1 MRQNLLVLFFLV
13 SLPLSALAQDG
24 GYAGSELR
32 LGLGARAVAL
42 GEAFAAVAD
51 DGSASFFNPA
61 GAAWIEKKMFS
72 ASYRVLEFDRRQG
85 YLSLIFP
92 LQKEAGIGFFWVHSS
107 IGEIMGR
114 DDIGQPTGELN
125 DHQNLFGFNFGKR
138 FTKRF
143 SLGANIKYLQ
153 KVVVGVSAYSVAFD
167 LGTQYKFKNFQM
179 GNTAI
184 PLAGLKIGAAVE
196 NIFARLSFNS
206 NKYYG
211 QFGSAGNTTTDT
223 LPLNFRTG
231 ASYLYREQL
240 LVTLDVEKNSKQK
253 AFFHAGGEYTFRK
266 ILALRTGYSHG
277 QVSFG
282 AGVRQPISPK
292 QALRLDYA
300 FKASPISERGDHL
313 FSLQFEF

>member
-1 MRQNLLVLFFLV
+1 MKRSVLLLFLLAA
-13 SLPLSALAQDG
+13 LPLLAFAQDG
-24 GYAGSELR
+24 GYAGAELR

-61 GAAWIEKKMFS
+61 GAAWIEKRMFA

-92 LQKEAGIGFFWVHSS
+92 VRKEAGIGFFWVHSS
-107 IGEIMGR
+107 IGDIMGR

-125 DHQNLFGFNFGKR
+125 DHQNLFGFNFSKR

-153 KVVVGVSAYSVAFD
+153 KVVAGVSAYSVAFD

-179 GNTAI
+179 GNTTL
-184 PLAGLKIGAAVE
+184 PLAGLKVGAAVE
-196 NIFARLSFNS
+196 NIFARLQFNS

-211 QFGSAGNTTTDT
+211 QFGSPGNTTTDT
-223 LPLNFRTG
+223 LPLNFRAG
-231 ASYLYREQL
+231 ASYLWREQL
-240 LVTLDVEKNSKQK
+240 LVAMDFEKNSKQK

-266 ILALRTGYSHG
+266 ILALRTGLSHG

-282 AGVRQPISPK
+282 AGVRQPLDPK
-292 QALRLDYA
+292 RAVRLDYA

>member
-1 MRQNLLVLFFLV
+1 MKRSVPVLFLLAVFPITV
-13 SLPLSALAQDG
+13 FAQDG
-24 GYAGSELR
+24 GYAGAELR
-32 LGLGARAVAL
+32 IGLGARAVAL
-42 GEAFAAVAD
+42 GEAFGAVAD

-92 LQKEAGIGFFWVHSS
+92 LQKDAGLGFFWVHSS
-107 IGEIMGR
+107 IGEITGR

-125 DHQNLFGFNFGKR
+125 DHQNLFGVNFGKR

-153 KVVVGVSAYSVAFD
+153 KVVAGVSAYTVAFD
-167 LGTQYKFKNFQM
+167 LGTQYKFKNFRM
-179 GNTAI
+179 GNTTI

-196 NIFARLSFNS
+196 NIFARLQFNS
-206 NKYYG
+206 NEYYG
-211 QFGSAGNTTTDT
+211 QFGSPGNTTTDT
-223 LPLNFRTG
+223 LPLNFRAGT
-231 ASYLYREQL
+231 SYLYREQV
-240 LVTLDVEKNSKQK
+240 LVTLDVEKNNKQK

-266 ILALRTGYSHG
+266 ILALRAGYSHG
-277 QVSFG
+277 QVAFG
-282 AGVRQPISPK
+282 LGIRQPISPK

>member
-1 MRQNLLVLFFLV
+1 MRRCVFVFFLLAA
-13 SLPLSALAQDG
+13 LPLTAFAQDG

-32 LGLGARAVAL
+32 IGLGARAVAL
-42 GEAFAAVAD
+42 GEAFSAVAD

-92 LQKEAGIGFFWVHSS
+92 LQKDAGIGFFWVHSS
-107 IGEIMGR
+107 IGDIVGR

-125 DHQNLFGFNFGKR
+125 DHQNLFGFNFSRR

-153 KVVVGVSAYSVAFD
+153 KVVADVSAFSLAFD
-167 LGTQYKFKNFQM
+167 LGTQYRFKNIQL
-179 GNTAI
+179 GSTTV
-184 PLAGLKIGAAVE
+184 PLAGLKVGASVE
-196 NIFARLSFNS
+196 NIFARLQFNS

-211 QFGSAGNTTTDT
+211 QFGSPGNTTTDT
-223 LPLNFRTG
+223 LPLNFRAGT
-231 ASYLYREQL
+231 SYLYREQV
-240 LVTLDVEKNSKQK
+240 LVTLDVQKNSKQK

-266 ILALRTGYSHG
+266 ILALRTGVSHG

-300 FKASPISERGDHL
+300 FVASPISERGDHL

>member
-1 MRQNLLVLFFLV
+1 MKRSVLLLFLFAA
-13 SLPLSALAQDG
+13 LPLSAFAQDG

-32 LGLGARAVAL
+32 MGLGARAVAM

-61 GAAWIEKKMFS
+61 GAAWIEKRLFS

-85 YLSLIFP
+85 YLSLNLP
-92 LQKEAGIGFFWVHSS
+92 VQKEAGIGFFWVHSS
-107 IGEIMGR
+107 IGDIVGR
-114 DDIGQPTGELN
+114 DDIGQPTGELS
-125 DHQNLFGFNFGKR
+125 DHQNLFGFNFARR

-143 SLGANIKYLQ
+143 SLGTNIKYLQ
-153 KVVVGVSAYSVAFD
+153 KVVAGVSAFSLAFD
-167 LGTQYKFKNFQM
+167 FGTQYKFKNFQM
-179 GNTAI
+179 GNTTI
-184 PLAGLKIGAAVE
+184 PLAGLKVGASVE

-206 NKYYG
+206 GDYYG
-211 QFGSAGNTTTDT
+211 QFGSPGSSTTDT
-223 LPLNFRTG
+223 VPMNFRLGT
-231 ASYLYREQL
+231 SYLFREQV
-240 LVTLDVEKNSKQK
+240 LVSMEVEKNAKQK

-266 ILALRTGYSHG
+266 ILALRAGMSQG

-282 AGVRQPISPK
+282 LGVRQPLDTK
-292 QALRLDYA
+292 RAVRLDYA